1 MSAETIPVPP
11 ESTLDL
17 WPLQVQGIV
26 SSVQGNDAVACRLL
40 EMGILEGEPVR
51 VLGYAPMGDP
61 MEIRLR
67 DYQLSLRLS
76 EAKRIVVRT
85 LQKPDGCP

>member
-1 MSAETIPVPP
+1 MSAESVLPPP
-11 ESTLDL
+11 ESTLDR

-26 SSVQGNDAVACRLL
+26 VSVQGDDAAACRIL

-76 EAKRIVVRT
+76 EAKRIIVRP
-85 LQKPDGCP
+85 LQQPDGCN